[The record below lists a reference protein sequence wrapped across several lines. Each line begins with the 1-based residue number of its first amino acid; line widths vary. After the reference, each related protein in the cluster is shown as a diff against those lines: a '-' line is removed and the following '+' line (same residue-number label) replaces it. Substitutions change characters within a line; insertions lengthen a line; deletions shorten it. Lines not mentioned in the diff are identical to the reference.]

1 MTKTRIETE
10 NENMEATIKKMEFG
24 KIGKCPFCNRKM
36 YYTGCRATTQ
46 MDWKC
51 QNKNCIIYSHK
62 DDTNEPMIW

>member
-1 MTKTRIETE
+1 MTEKNITETE
-10 NENMEATIKKMEFG
+10 KENLKVSM
-24 KIGKCPFCNRKM
+24 KCPFCNRKM